1 MQTPVSLLL
10 PLLRSQTQGELLA
23 LLYLHPEQEYSLSEL
38 AAQLQVSVATVS
50 READRLGAAGLIKE
64 RRYGNMRLVRAA
76 TDTVVSRPLTD
87 LLAATFGPL
96 PVLGELLA
104 EVAGVAEA
112 YIYGSWAARHEG
124 VPGPVP
130 RDIDVLVIGTADE
143 DDLDDAARSA
153 ESRLGREVNIHRVS
167 RRSWAETDGGPF
179 LETVRTQPMVPLVLP
194 EE

>member
-1 MQTPVSLLL
+1 M
-10 PLLRSQTQGELLA
+10 
-23 LLYLHPEQEYSLSEL
+23 
-38 AAQLQVSVATVS
+38 ATVS

-167 RRSWAETDGGPF
+167 RRKLGRDGRRPLSGDRAYPAHGPARSPRGVRPGRVRHAVGTRAFGNRRHAEQG
-179 LETVRTQPMVPLVLP
+179 
-194 EE
+194 